1 MTFDFAM
8 PAVEATQQVDD
19 LPPISRRGSDRR
31 GTTHSIAIAIA
42 KVNLAQ
48 LTMVNFWQVA
58 WAC

>member
-8 PAVEATQQVDD
+8 PAVEATQQQVDD

-31 GTTHSIAIAIA
+31 GTTHSTIAIA

>member
-31 GTTHSIAIAIA
+31 GTTHSTIAIA

>member
-8 PAVEATQQVDD
+8 PAVEAMQQVAD

-31 GTTHSIAIAIA
+31 GTTHSTIAIA

-48 LTMVNFWQVA
+48 LTMVNFLQVA